1 MRKTNSYNTG
11 IASEYYILAQLYRL
25 GYEAYVSLGNK
36 KSIDIRIVKDEK
48 TVTLDV
54 KAVQGYSSLIVNNLA
69 YKASHFVAFVIYNNK
84 FEDLKFVP
92 EVYIM
97 SSLDVKTIEKSFKDQ
112 KRVFKGDLHSFKDNW
127 GCLFNK

>member
-1 MRKTNSYNTG
+1 MRKLNSYNTG

-112 KRVFKGDLHSFKDNW
+112 KRVFKGELQPFKDNW
-127 GCLFNK
+127 KCLFE

>member
-1 MRKTNSYNTG
+1 MRKLNSYNTG

-25 GYEAYVSLGNK
+25 GHEAYVSLGNK

-54 KAVQGYSSLIVNNLA
+54 KAVQGYSSLIVNNLT

-112 KRVFKGDLHSFKDNW
+112 KRVFKGELQPFKDNW
-127 GCLFNK
+127 KCLFE

>member
-1 MRKTNSYNTG
+1 MRKLNSYNTG

-48 TVTLDV
+48 TITLDV

-112 KRVFKGDLHSFKDNW
+112 KRVFKGELQPFKDNW
-127 GCLFNK
+127 KCLFE

>member
-1 MRKTNSYNTG
+1 MRKVNSYNTG

-36 KSIDIRIVKDEK
+36 KSIDIRIVRDEK

-112 KRVFKGDLHSFKDNW
+112 KRVFKGELQPFKDNW
-127 GCLFNK
+127 KCLFE

>member
-1 MRKTNSYNTG
+1 MRKLNSYNTG
-11 IASEYYILAQLYRL
+11 IDSEYYILAQLYRL

-48 TVTLDV
+48 TITLDV

-112 KRVFKGDLHSFKDNW
+112 KRVFKGELQPFKDNW
-127 GCLFNK
+127 KCLFE

>member
-1 MRKTNSYNTG
+1 MRKLNSYNTG

-48 TVTLDV
+48 TITLDV
-54 KAVQGYSSLIVNNLA
+54 KAVQGYSSLIVNNLT

-112 KRVFKGDLHSFKDNW
+112 KRVFKGELQPFKDNW
-127 GCLFNK
+127 KCLFE

>member
-1 MRKTNSYNTG
+1 MRKLNSYNTG

-54 KAVQGYSSLIVNNLA
+54 KAVQGYSSLIVNNLT

-112 KRVFKGDLHSFKDNW
+112 KRVFKGELQPFKDNW
-127 GCLFNK
+127 KCLFE

>member
-1 MRKTNSYNTG
+1 MRKANSYNTG

-54 KAVQGYSSLIVNNLA
+54 KAVQGYSSLIVNNLT

-112 KRVFKGDLHSFKDNW
+112 KRVFKGELQPFKDNW
-127 GCLFNK
+127 KCLFE